1 MAVPGKAWSG
11 MNIGQLRIAKSEA
24 KHSEFTYFCEQF
36 LVTEAPLSIPLC
48 PGDQRWHP
56 WQSRSSAVL
65 VSSADGCMPGDMFHC
80 HVLHN
85 IYTIST
91 HYLHCRIWNIHSI
104 YTISTLSLHYLHCR
118 KYTISTHYLHLH
130 SICIYTISILHNI
143 HMIYTISTLHY
154 ITYTVSTVLLQ
165 NIDTM
170 PHSTDLLLHPILKA
184 KSW

>member
-1 MAVPGKAWSG
+1 MAVPGRAWSG

-104 YTISTLSLHYLHCR
+104 YTISTLSLYTIYTAENIQYLH
-118 KYTISTHYLHLH
+118 TIY
-130 SICIYTISILHNI
+130 ICIVSVSTQYLYCI
-143 HMIYTISTLHY
+143 IYTWSTQYLHY
-154 ITYTVSTVLLQ
+154 I
-165 NIDTM
+165 I
-170 PHSTDLLLHPILKA
+170 
-184 KSW
+184 